1 MTPRGVPL
9 YARPVPWIAG
19 ILLFDDV
26 EELDFAGPW
35 EVLATARRHGDRL
48 VTVAEAGAG
57 AVVSCSKGL
66 RVVADHGFTDHPPLD
81 VLVVPGGWGT
91 RREEANETLLGWLR
105 DIDRSTTWTTS
116 VCTGSLLLAAA
127 GLATGRRVT
136 TYFDFVEQLRDRALV
151 GEVVAGPRWV
161 VDGKV
166 VTAAGVSAGIDMA
179 LWLVGQL
186 AGVEHARW
194 TQRAIQYDP
203 APPYQADV

>member
-1 MTPRGVPL
+1 MSWT
-9 YARPVPWIAG
+9 AG
-19 ILLFDDV
+19 ILLFDRV
-26 EELDFAGPW
+26 EELDLAGPW
-35 EVLATARRHGDRL
+35 EVLATARRDGDRL
-48 VTVAEAGAG
+48 VTIAQAGAG
-57 AVVSCSKGL
+57 AVVRCENGL
-66 RVVADHGFTDHPPLD
+66 GVVADHGFDDHPPLD
-81 VLVVPGGWGT
+81 VLIVPGGPGAQL
-91 RREEANETLLGWLR
+91 EDSNERLLAWIR
-105 DIDRSTTWTTS
+105 DVDRTTTWTSS

-127 GLATGRRVT
+127 GPAAGRRVT
-136 TYFDFVEQLRDRALV
+136 TYFDFVERLRERALA

-186 AGVEHARW
+186 AGVDHARW

>member
-1 MTPRGVPL
+1 M
-9 YARPVPWIAG
+9 PWTAG
-19 ILLFDDV
+19 ILLFDGA

-35 EVLATARRHGDRL
+35 EVLAMARREGDRL
-48 VTVAEAGAG
+48 VTVAEAGAD
-57 AVVSCSKGL
+57 AVVRCHKGL
-66 RVVADHGFTDHPPLD
+66 RVVADHGFDDHPPLD
-81 VLVVPGGWGT
+81 VLVVPGGPGAQ
-91 RREEANETLLGWLR
+91 REDVNARLLGWIR
-105 DIDRSTTWTTS
+105 DVDRSTTWTTS
-116 VCTGSLLLAAA
+116 VCTGSLLLAVAGPAA
-127 GLATGRRVT
+127 GRRIT
-136 TYFDFVEQLRDRALV
+136 TYFSFVEALRQRGLAA
-151 GEVVAGPRWV
+151 EVVGGPRWV

>member
-1 MTPRGVPL
+1 M
-9 YARPVPWIAG
+9 PWTAG
-19 ILLFDDV
+19 ILLFERV

-35 EVLATARRHGDRL
+35 EVLAMAKREGDHL
-48 VTVAEAGAG
+48 VTIAEAGAG
-57 AVVSCSKGL
+57 AVVRCNKGL
-66 RVVADHGFTDHPPLD
+66 RVVADHGFDDHPPLD
-81 VLVVPGGWGT
+81 VLVVPGGPGAQL
-91 RREEANETLLGWLR
+91 EDGNERLLSWIKGV
-105 DIDRSTTWTTS
+105 DAGTTWTTS

-127 GLATGRRVT
+127 GPASGKRIT
-136 TYFDFVEQLRDRALV
+136 TYFGFVERLRDRGLA

-203 APPYQADV
+203 SPPYQADV